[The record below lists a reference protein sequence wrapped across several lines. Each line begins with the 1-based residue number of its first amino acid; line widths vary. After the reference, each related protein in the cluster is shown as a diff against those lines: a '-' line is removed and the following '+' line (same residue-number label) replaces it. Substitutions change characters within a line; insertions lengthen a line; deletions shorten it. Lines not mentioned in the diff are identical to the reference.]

1 MAKQLKFNEDA
12 RTAVKRGIDQVADA
26 VKISLGPKGRHV
38 IIDQGF
44 GAPVITNDGV
54 TIAKD
59 IDLENPFEN
68 VGAQLIKEVADKTNV
83 VAGDGTTTATVLTQA
98 MVEEGLK
105 NVAAGNDPI
114 AIKAGIKKTVKV
126 VIEGLKKITKPV
138 ADKKEVAQVATISSL
153 DPEVGQMIADV
164 MDEVGKD
171 GVVTVEESQTFGLQK
186 EVVKGMRFDKGY
198 VSPYMVTNAER
209 MEAEFSDTSIL
220 ITDQK
225 ISSVQDIVPLLEKM
239 AQSGKK
245 EIVIIADE
253 IEGEALATF
262 VVNKLRGTF
271 SVLGVKAPGF
281 GDRRKEVLED
291 IAILTGG
298 TVISED
304 VGLKLENVE
313 IEQLGQ
319 ARKIL
324 ATKDNTTIVDGKGD
338 KAKIDDRI
346 ARIRKELESTD
357 SDFDKE
363 KLQERL
369 AKLAGGVGVIKVGA
383 ATEVE
388 IKEKKFKIE
397 DALNAT
403 KAAVEEGIVPGGG
416 AALVKIANAL
426 NDLLKEAGIELT
438 GDEKIGAK
446 VVQQSLTSPLRQI
459 AANAG
464 ITDISLILNDIKD
477 ISDATSG
484 YDFVKNQKVDMLE
497 AGIVDPMK
505 VTRTALENAASI
517 AATLITME
525 TVITDLPSKDN
536 DTLPPAS
543 MAGMPGMGGL
553 GM

>member
-12 RTAVKRGIDQVADA
+12 RVAVKKGIDQVADA

-44 GAPVITNDGV
+44 GAPVVTNDGV

-114 AIKAGIKKTVKV
+114 AIKSGIKKTVAAV
-126 VIEGLKKITKPV
+126 VVGLKKISKPV
-138 ADKKEVAQVATISSL
+138 KSSKEINQVATISSL
-153 DPEVGQMIADV
+153 DTKVGSMIASA
-164 MDEVGKD
+164 MDQVGKD
-171 GVVTVEESQTFGLQK
+171 GVISIEESQTLGLEL
-186 EVVKGMRFDKGY
+186 EVVQGMRFDKGY

-298 TVISED
+298 TVVSED

-313 IEQLGQ
+313 IEQLGR

-324 ATKDNTTIVDGKGD
+324 ATKDHTTIIDGKGD
-338 KAKIDDRI
+338 KAKIDDRV
-346 ARIRKELESTD
+346 ARIRKELENTD

-388 IKEKKFKIE
+388 MREKKFKIE

-426 NDLLKEAGIELT
+426 NDLLKEAGVELT
-438 GDEKIGAK
+438 EDEKIGAK

-477 ISDATSG
+477 IKDATSG
-484 YDFVKNQKVDMLE
+484 YDFVKNQKVDMIE

-525 TVITDLPSKDN
+525 AVITDLPSKDN

>member
-426 NDLLKEAGIELT
+426 NDLLKEAGVELT
-438 GDEKIGAK
+438 ADEKIGAK